1 MKIIELKYYDDEYK
15 WRLEPVKFNPNLNL
29 LVGLSGA
36 GKTRIL
42 KAIESLKD
50 IANGSSINGIEWD
63 VRFVDEDN
71 SEYHWSG
78 KFETTGRRITA
89 YSDLKEKDSAKIV
102 CEKLICGRDN
112 IIDRTQDRILLNGI
126 KTPKL
131 SPYMSVIELLKEEEV
146 ISPIKKAMDKLIL
159 TDSDPNNFSSVWELP
174 TFIIERYHLN
184 SLSAIRES
192 SLPIAIR
199 LAILTKI
206 VPEEFK
212 KIKQAFINI
221 FPNVL
226 DLRVEE
232 IKDDDLPLSVQSMA
246 RNFTAVSIKEKGI
259 DDWFTNI
266 SSGMLKT
273 LMYISELYLLP
284 ENSLILI
291 DEFENSLGINCLDSV
306 MELIASNHSSQFMI
320 ASHHP
325 YIINNI
331 SPANWKIV
339 TRHGSN
345 VIVKNAKDFHISDSR
360 QKAFIDLI
368 NVLEDDGSED

>member
-1 MKIIELKYYDDEYK
+1 
-15 WRLEPVKFNPNLNL
+15 
-29 LVGLSGA
+29 
-36 GKTRIL
+36 
-42 KAIESLKD
+42 
-50 IANGSSINGIEWD
+50 
-63 VRFVDEDN
+63 
-71 SEYHWSG
+71 
-78 KFETTGRRITA
+78 
-89 YSDLKEKDSAKIV
+89 
-102 CEKLICGRDN
+102 
-112 IIDRTQDRILLNGI
+112 
-126 KTPKL
+126 
-131 SPYMSVIELLKEEEV
+131 
-146 ISPIKKAMDKLIL
+146 
-159 TDSDPNNFSSVWELP
+159 
-174 TFIIERYHLN
+174 
-184 SLSAIRES
+184 
-192 SLPIAIR
+192 
-199 LAILTKI
+199 
-206 VPEEFK
+206 
-212 KIKQAFINI
+212 
-221 FPNVL
+221 
-226 DLRVEE
+226 
-232 IKDDDLPLSVQSMA
+232 VQSMA